1 MTKTILAQ
9 RNPAI
14 TVKAEFVKLS
24 VEYFVVT
31 YATTRLTIKP
41 TVPEI
46 NRFLL
51 RDIVLLYLLQKFAKN
66 FVTTAR
72 SLFRLAQTDFS
83 YSDEFFGDVE
93 WH

>member
-1 MTKTILAQ
+1 MYIFCDYQHGKRIAKIILADK
-9 RNPAI
+9 NPPI

-51 RDIVLLYLLQKFAKN
+51 RDIVLPISFAKVCKE
-66 FVTTAR
+66 FCYHGI
-72 SLFRLAQTDFS
+72 LFRLAQRNF
-83 YSDEFFGDVE
+83 
-93 WH
+93 